1 MGCKQSKQVRVQPVG
16 PAEANKGKLKGST
29 SENDAGIVSDID
41 DKRRRNGK
49 RSKSSKSRRSMGSCG
64 SLDEGRS
71 LDSDRGGSAGSKKSN
86 DSGLG
91 DLGEYN
97 HGFITE
103 HSDPDQVR
111 RIEENFVEREGLGE
125 FVWHTFV
132 CLFFTA
138 SSEHWFLLSLNLP
151 SPFF

>member
-1 MGCKQSKQVRVQPVG
+1 MGCKQSKQVKVQPVG
-16 PAEANKGKLKGST
+16 PSEAGKLKSSP

-41 DKRRRNGK
+41 DKRRRTK

-111 RIEENFVEREGLGE
+111 QIEENFVERGDLGKYTIQE
-125 FVWHTFV
+125 MLHYYT
-132 CLFFTA
+132 
-138 SSEHWFLLSLNLP
+138 E
-151 SPFF
+151 

>member
-16 PAEANKGKLKGST
+16 PAESNKKNLKATVSD
-29 SENDAGIVSDID
+29 NDAGIVSDID
-41 DKRRRNGK
+41 DKRKRTK
-49 RSKSSKSRRSMGSCG
+49 RSKRKQSLGSCG

-71 LDSDRGGSAGSKKSN
+71 LESDRGGSAGSKKSN

-103 HSDPDQVR
+103 YSDPDQVR
-111 RIEENFVEREGLGE
+111 QVEQGFQAREDLGML
-125 FVWHTFV
+125 VSV
-132 CLFFTA
+132 NDIR
-138 SSEHWFLLSLNLP
+138 LLEVHSIFHMLIYTKY
-151 SPFF
+151 